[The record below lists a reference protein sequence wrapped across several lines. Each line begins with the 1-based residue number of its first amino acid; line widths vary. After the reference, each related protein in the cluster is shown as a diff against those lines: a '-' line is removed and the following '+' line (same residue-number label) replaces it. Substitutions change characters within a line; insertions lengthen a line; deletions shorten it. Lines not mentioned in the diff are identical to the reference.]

1 MNEDKALADK
11 YKNKSIAEQN
21 SLDIAWEI
29 LQRPQFDNLRRALFA
44 SQEDILRFRQ
54 LVVNG
59 KWEKIFICSQVVY
72 FNICMEVPL
81 Y

>member
-29 LQRPQFDNLRRALFA
+29 LQRPQFDNLRCALFA
-44 SQEDILRFRQ
+44 SQDDVLRFRQ

-59 KWEKIFICSQVVY
+59 KFENHGLFTSVTLHQVS
-72 FNICMEVPL
+72 L